1 MRSIITTSPR
11 TLFFNAALLTLVA
24 CDDHSV
30 EPLDGQRGV
39 LDHGDM
45 AGTYEGTVQ
54 GPGGTAIQV
63 GEAALTVDQTGDSI
77 SGNMIVAAEFTEG
90 NDTISLVFE
99 STYTGVVR
107 SESYPGVVLL
117 LENPVCGGTTEFS
130 GLYAAEHSALTLAG
144 EYALQEED
152 GCETVTTLD
161 LTVFVR
167 EDARMRMVAWRRFR
181 GRVTERPPAAASF
194 AGGRR

>member
-1 MRSIITTSPR
+1 MRTFITTSPR
-11 TLFFNAALLTLVA
+11 TLIFISSLLTLVA

-30 EPLDGQRGV
+30 APLDGQRGV
-39 LDHGDM
+39 LDYGDM

-63 GEAALTVDQTGDSI
+63 GEAALTVNQIGDSI
-77 SGNMIVAAEFTEG
+77 FGDMIVAAQFTEG
-90 NDTISLVFE
+90 TDTISLVFE
-99 STYTGVVR
+99 STYTGVVKP
-107 SESYPGVVLL
+107 EGYPSVVLL

-130 GLYAAEHSALTLAG
+130 GLYTAEHSALTLVAD
-144 EYALQEED
+144 YVLQEDD

-167 EDARMRMVAWRRFR
+167 KSPE
-181 GRVTERPPAAASF
+181 
-194 AGGRR
+194 

>member
-1 MRSIITTSPR
+1 MRTFIFISS
-11 TLFFNAALLTLVA
+11 LLTLVA

-30 EPLDGQRGV
+30 ASLDGQHGV
-39 LDHGDM
+39 PDYGDM

-63 GEAALTVDQTGDSI
+63 GEAALTVDQTGDNI

-90 NDTISLVFE
+90 TDTISLAFE
-99 STYTGVVR
+99 STYTGVVGLGG
-107 SESYPGVVLL
+107 YPSVVLL

-130 GLYAAEHSALTLAG
+130 GLYTAEHSTLTLVG
-144 EYALQEED
+144 DYVLQEAD

-167 EDARMRMVAWRRFR
+167 KSLE
-181 GRVTERPPAAASF
+181 
-194 AGGRR
+194 

>member
-1 MRSIITTSPR
+1 MRTFITSSSR
-11 TLFFNAALLTLVA
+11 TLVFISALLTLVA
-24 CDDHSV
+24 CDDRSV
-30 EPLDGQRGV
+30 APLDGQRGV
-39 LDHGDM
+39 PDYGDM

-77 SGNMIVAAEFTEG
+77 SGDMIVAAQFTEG
-90 NDTISLVFE
+90 ADTFSLVFE
-99 STYTGVVR
+99 STYTGVVKL
-107 SESYPGVVLL
+107 EGYPSVVLL

-130 GLYAAEHSALTLAG
+130 GLYTAEHSALTLVG
-144 EYALQEED
+144 DYVLREDD

-167 EDARMRMVAWRRFR
+167 KSLE
-181 GRVTERPPAAASF
+181 
-194 AGGRR
+194 